1 MITWSGLVRRLKPSC
16 GNFSADE
23 EPAPIFHLPF
33 TIFQFIYLYSMIDA
47 RTILFFLLTLLL
59 MAFFSGIEM
68 AFYSANRLSIEIRR
82 KQDVPA
88 TQILSRFV
96 ESPARF
102 LGTTLIGFN
111 IFLVFFSLQISTVMH
126 PVWNYLH
133 VGSNLVRLIT
143 EIALATFVV
152 LIFAEFIPRA
162 FFRAKS
168 ITLLTRLVYVTDFF
182 YQMFYPIASGLITL
196 SEWILKYL
204 FNIRVDRTKEAFKR
218 SDLKN
223 LFQQDIDEEK
233 QERNTQLM
241 ENAQELPRVKIRQ
254 CLVPRKEITGIDS
267 KASMEEVKKK
277 FIETKLSKL
286 VVYEQN
292 IDHIIG
298 YIHQLDLFRK
308 PSDIRSALLPIPAVP
323 ESMSATDL
331 ISKFS
336 RERKSIAWV
345 VDEFG
350 GTAGIITME
359 DVLEELFGEI
369 QDEYD
374 TEEFVE
380 KQIAE
385 NEFIFSGRLELDY
398 LEEKY
403 RLEFPKEESETLSGF
418 IINYHETI
426 PRQKE
431 RIIID
436 DYEFDIIS
444 VSDTR
449 IEMVKMKKLK

>member
-1 MITWSGLVRRLKPSC
+1 MG
-16 GNFSADE
+16 
-23 EPAPIFHLPF
+23 
-33 TIFQFIYLYSMIDA
+33 
-47 RTILFFLLTLLL
+47 FF
-59 MAFFSGIEM
+59 AGIEM
-68 AFYSANRLSIEIRR
+68 AFYSANRLSIEIKK
-82 KQDVPA
+82 KQA
-88 TQILSRFV
+88 GGAIQLLSKFI
-96 ESPARF
+96 ETPARF

-111 IFLVFFSLQISTVMH
+111 LFLVFLGLQISAVMA
-126 PVWNYLH
+126 PVWNYLKVKSGFVH
-133 VGSNLVRLIT
+133 IIV

-152 LIFAEFIPRA
+152 LVFAEFIPRA
-162 FFRAKS
+162 IFRAKS
-168 ITLLTRLVYVTDFF
+168 NSLLNRLAYVIDFF
-182 YQMFYPIASGLITL
+182 YQMFYPIAAGLINL
-196 SEWILKYL
+196 SEWILKYV
-204 FNIRVDRTKEAFKR
+204 FNIRLDKDKEPLNR
-218 SDLKN
+218 SDLKH
-223 LFQQDIDEEK
+223 LFQRTNGEER

-241 ENAQELPRVKIRQ
+241 ENAQELPKVKIRQ
-254 CLVPRKEITGIDS
+254 CLVPRKEIVGIDS
-267 KASMEEVKKK
+267 RATITELKEK

-286 VVYEQN
+286 VVFDGN

-298 YIHQLDLFRK
+298 YVHQLELFKK
-308 PSDIRSALLPIPAVP
+308 PASIQSILLPIPAVP
-323 ESMSATDL
+323 ESMSAVDL

-380 KQIAE
+380 KQLAE
-385 NEFIFSGRLELDY
+385 NEYIFSGRLEIDY
-398 LEEKY
+398 LEQKY
-403 RLEFPKEESETLSGF
+403 GFDFGEDESETLSGY

-436 DYEFDIIS
+436 DYEFDIMH
-444 VSDTR
+444 VSNTR